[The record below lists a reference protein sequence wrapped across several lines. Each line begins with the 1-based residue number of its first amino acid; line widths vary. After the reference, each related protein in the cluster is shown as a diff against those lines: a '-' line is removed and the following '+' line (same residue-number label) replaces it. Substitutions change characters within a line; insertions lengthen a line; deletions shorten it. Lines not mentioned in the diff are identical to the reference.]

1 MYLLQI
7 LLLYLVFARQFQ
19 AIQNLL
25 YIARKRLFNVFID
38 ENLSNTFAHVEFH
51 FIRTLRRLL
60 KFYTSNFFLNIL

>member
-1 MYLLQI
+1 MCLLQI
-7 LLLYLVFARQFQ
+7 LLLYLVFAQQFQ

-51 FIRTLRRLL
+51 FIRIKTII
-60 KFYTSNFFLNIL
+60 NILYI